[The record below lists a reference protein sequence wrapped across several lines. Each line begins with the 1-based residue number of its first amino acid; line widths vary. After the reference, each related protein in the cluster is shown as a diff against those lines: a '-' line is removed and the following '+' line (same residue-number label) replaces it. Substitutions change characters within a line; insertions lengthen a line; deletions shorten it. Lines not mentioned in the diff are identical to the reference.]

1 MALSKDDEAY
11 RKNHREQQK
20 NEATPDVPPH
30 RGLHTSSYHTTPSDV
45 LASTPLLNESVDKHS
60 PKQQLCP

>member
-20 NEATPDVPPH
+20 NGATPDAPPH
-30 RGLHTSSYHTTPSDV
+30 RGLHTSPIIQ
-45 LASTPLLNESVDKHS
+45 LLLMYLLQPH
-60 PKQQLCP
+60 C